1 VVRVSFEARTTF
13 PRFLLHVLL
22 PFDPEERAMAVQ
34 ANNLILLELDAT
46 TGIGG
51 MPRTLSS
58 SDDIELDVADMTWN
72 ASGTVSL
79 ATGGSTLDLQGP
91 DINLGTLDSGDS
103 ANATIDIG
111 QPASIIT
118 VDGAALYVDAPTYF
132 RAAEIGLRMEA
143 GESLAS
149 GDVVT
154 IDGSQNPASPM
165 VPRMVKAEADAGD
178 QEERAFAGVVTSA
191 SLSANALGYIAAV
204 AGSVVPVTFKA
215 DDLPVQGEVGA
226 PVYVSTDAGKAQMT
240 APSTSG
246 QTVYQ
251 IGLLVSETAVVGAK
265 YAVQLQPQLIGR
277 IP

>member
-1 VVRVSFEARTTF
+1 
-13 PRFLLHVLL
+13 
-22 PFDPEERAMAVQ
+22 MAVQ

>member
-1 VVRVSFEARTTF
+1 
-13 PRFLLHVLL
+13 
-22 PFDPEERAMAVQ
+22 MAVQ
-34 ANNLILLELDAT
+34 ANNLILLEMNPA

-58 SDDIELDVADMTWN
+58 SDDLELDVADIAWN
-72 ASGTVSL
+72 ASGAFSM
-79 ATGGSTLDLQGP
+79 ASGGSTLDLQAPGV
-91 DINLGTLDSGDS
+91 NLGTESSGDA
-103 ANATIDIG
+103 ANETIAIG

-143 GESLAS
+143 GESLAA

-191 SLSANALGYIAAV
+191 SLSANALGYAAAV
-204 AGSVVPVTFKA
+204 AGSIVPVSFKA
-215 DDLPVQGEVGA
+215 DDLPGAGDVGA
-226 PVYVSTDAGKAQMT
+226 PVYVSTDAGKAQMA
-240 APSTSG
+240 APMTSG

-251 IGLLVSETAVVGAK
+251 IGLLVSETAVTGVK